1 MDFLPLSM
9 KLRFTRMKDCYWV
22 EPENLQK
29 RVKRLGFSL
38 LTTLVVFGILSGRDT
53 EVFAP
58 FVVYWLA
65 YESITTA
72 LELTR
77 KKLISLVPLLR
88 LIAITLPVVF
98 LLIDRFRVV
107 DEFDSEL
114 LLNALDYSEFDFSI
128 LIFLIVLLYFLSGAV
143 SDAMTSISQT
153 VFGREKTLMVAGGFI
168 LAIMFYLPD
177 RELGGFVT
185 ALDAFSDNPNSP
197 YNAVGIY
204 GFWWIILIAGY
215 MESLWKHGVG
225 LGRIKDE

>member
-1 MDFLPLSM
+1 M
-9 KLRFTRMKDCYWV
+9 KLRFTRMKDGYWV

-38 LTTLVVFGILSGRDT
+38 LTTMVVFGILSGRDT

-58 FVVYWLA
+58 FVIYWLA

-98 LLIDRFRVV
+98 LFVDRFRVV
-107 DEFDSEL
+107 DEFDFGVL
-114 LLNALDYSEFDFSI
+114 MFMA
-128 LIFLIVLLYFLSGAV
+128 VLLYFLSGAV

-185 ALDAFSDNPNSP
+185 ALDAFSNNPNSP

-204 GFWWIILIAGY
+204 GFWWFILIVGY
-215 MESLWKHGVG
+215 MESLWTHGMG